1 MVAVAALVIGL
12 LVVWVKFYDTKRQR
26 EAEAAHVQ
34 GRVADAL
41 LQDPRFSRALVIP
54 TAEVAIWP
62 RSSLTLV
69 MSGEVPS
76 PELREAAVRIAEA
89 EAARIRADA
98 RVEDRVMVLPAA
110 RQAA

>member
-1 MVAVAALVIGL
+1 MQA
-12 LVVWVKFYDTKRQR
+12 
-26 EAEAAHVQ
+26 
-34 GRVADAL
+34 RVADAL
-41 LQDPRFSRALVIP
+41 LQDPRFSRTAVIP